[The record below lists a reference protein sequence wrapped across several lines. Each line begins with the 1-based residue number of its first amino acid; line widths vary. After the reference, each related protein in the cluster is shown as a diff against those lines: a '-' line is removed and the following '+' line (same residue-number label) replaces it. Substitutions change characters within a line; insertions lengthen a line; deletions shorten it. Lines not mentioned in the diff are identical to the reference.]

1 MAAAGQ
7 AAALNGNRAKRYPG
21 KMVSGKKQS
30 AHLTMSALWI

>member
-7 AAALNGNRAKRYPG
+7 AAGLNGIRTIRYPG
-21 KMVSGKKQS
+21 KTVSGKKQS